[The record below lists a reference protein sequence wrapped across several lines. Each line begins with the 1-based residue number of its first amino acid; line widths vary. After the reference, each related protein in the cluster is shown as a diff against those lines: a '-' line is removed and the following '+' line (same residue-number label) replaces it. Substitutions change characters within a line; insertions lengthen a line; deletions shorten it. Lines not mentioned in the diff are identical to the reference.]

1 MLKLVVA
8 YIDPD
13 TFEPI
18 RQDLAA
24 HGITSISA
32 IAAGGAS
39 EDRFAAP
46 HYTGSAHTQHL
57 AEKLRLECVVGA
69 SHLQSVKDTIF
80 SHEGRRTFLF
90 VMSVEEASP
99 EDSVV
104 ADSSE
109 ALAGDSAIRP
119 TSS

>member
-1 MLKLVVA
+1 MLKVVVA
-8 YIDPD
+8 YIDSD
-13 TFEPI
+13 MFEPI

-24 HGITSISA
+24 LGIGSISA

-39 EDRFAAP
+39 GERFVAP
-46 HYTGSAHTQHL
+46 HYRGSAHTQHL

-69 SHLQSVKDTIF
+69 AHLQSVKDTIF
-80 SHEGRRTFLF
+80 RHEGRRTFLF

-99 EDSVV
+99 EDSVL

-109 ALAGDSAIRP
+109 ALA
-119 TSS
+119 